1 METSERPRPRW
12 REWLC
17 QAEVLLVLPCAV
29 ITAAWL
35 SPLGGVTGH
44 ALIVAAFLA
53 PGLIR
58 GRVQRGFCYLV
69 LAFGLML
76 AAPVPEA
83 VAGTNKPPLLG
94 VTVTFAFTSTD
105 IVYPEPSVARAC
117 TAPVTWQPSFSQ
129 VMLKGCPTP

>member
-76 AAPVPEA
+76 AAPFVLVSGLGYVLGPC
-83 VAGTNKPPLLG
+83 GLIYLCLGLGLFFGRLLPR
-94 VTVTFAFTSTD
+94 VLAWFVL
-105 IVYPEPSVARAC
+105 P
-117 TAPVTWQPSFSQ
+117 
-129 VMLKGCPTP
+129 